1 MKRNNAYRCI
11 VVVCAIAFLFAG
23 CGAKKASD
31 AADAQPSIQG
41 TVTFV
46 CGPVQLI
53 QGTATGALDIG
64 MSVPVDATIA
74 TGSDATCE
82 IQFAE
87 YGSVHLSPNTK
98 LSVSRLFRDATHTE
112 AEMKLSVGAVVCKV
126 RKLSGNDRF
135 NVRTSEMV
143 AGVRGTVFLVSTDG
157 TTSSKVAVSEGAVAV
172 SPVSTVTA
180 VAEAVGASADSS
192 ARGKTLDV
200 SEKIVSAMPC
210 LAKGEEVTVTRA
222 SAEEAD
228 RLVRE
233 IYADA
238 AGSTD
243 AISQATL
250 EKIASAGTAMKN
262 AGVSGKP
269 IAPETQSFFD
279 SAAYLEI
286 RDLKLPAASDSGS
299 SKEKD
304 GAAADVD
311 AKRLVSLTV
320 SVDPA
325 DATVSVN
332 GATLSKG
339 AFRGLFGQDETIEL
353 AVTKEGFKDYRETV
367 ALSSGD
373 AVTRAVKLEAGEKQ
387 SSGALSVQPVPVSSV
402 KIIALSADGGSVIAA
417 SDAAGKVYALGPDGK
432 VRWSQSTGNGSNGNS
447 PAVIG
452 NGAVAYAGDSVLAV
466 FDAATGAK
474 LWQKSLGKGDSGL
487 FGRKPAFAGSALAM
501 SSDGGIVAFDA
512 KTGAETARFAMTDG
526 SDMSP
531 ASSGGV
537 LYIASKS
544 GAFHAIDAAT
554 MTEKSSV
561 QTGAVQPVASAPAIS
576 GNLAIVADRRG
587 LVTAVSL
594 PSMTVAWQKRLDP
607 VKSVEVF
614 SDPVLTGD
622 SAFVMGKGALYA
634 LSLADGSPR
643 FAAIQGITSQPC
655 LAKGYV
661 WCGAG
666 TALLQIV
673 PSTGAV
679 AGKLP
684 LPAVASGKPA
694 FDGVR
699 LFVPLTNGS
708 VGIVSLDALK

>member
-1 MKRNNAYRCI
+1 MMKSSTNQYFAI
-11 VVVCAIAFLFAG
+11 VCAISILFAG
-23 CGAKKASD
+23 CGAKKGSD
-31 AADAQPSIQG
+31 AKNEAPSIQG

-53 QGTATGALDIG
+53 QGTTAGALDIG
-64 MSVPVDATIA
+64 MNVPVDATIA
-74 TGSDATCE
+74 TGADATCE

-112 AEMKLSVGAVVCKV
+112 AEMKLSVGSVVCKV

-157 TTSSKVAVSEGAVAV
+157 TSSSKVAVTEGSVAV
-172 SPVSTVTA
+172 SPASTVTA
-180 VAEAVGASADSS
+180 VAGAIGANGDSS
-192 ARGKTLDV
+192 AQGQAIDV

-210 LAKGEEVTVTRA
+210 VSPGQEVTVTRA

-238 AGSTD
+238 SGSAD
-243 AISQATL
+243 AIPEATL
-250 EKIASAGTAMKN
+250 EKITNAGNAMKT
-262 AGVSGKP
+262 AGAVGKP
-269 IAPETQSFFD
+269 IAPETKSFFD
-279 SAAYLEI
+279 SAAYLDI
-286 RDLKLPAASDSGS
+286 RDLKLPAVNGTDS

-304 GAAADVD
+304 DTAANGD
-311 AKRLVSLTV
+311 AKLLVSLTV

-339 AFRGLFGQDETIEL
+339 SFRGLFGPNESIEL

-367 ALSSGD
+367 SLSSGE
-373 AVTRAVKLEAGEKQ
+373 AVTRSVRLETNENQ
-387 SSGALSVQPVPVSSV
+387 SAATLSVNPVPVSSV
-402 KIIALSADGGSVIAA
+402 KIVALSAAGGSIVAA

-432 VRWSQSTGNGSNGNS
+432 VRWAQATGNGSNGNS

-452 NGAVAYAGDSVLAV
+452 NGAIAYAGDSVLAV
-466 FDAATGAK
+466 FDASTGAK
-474 LWQKSLGKGDSGL
+474 LWQKALGKGDSGL
-487 FGRKPAFAGSALAM
+487 FGRKPAFVGSFLAM
-501 SSDGGIVAFDA
+501 SSDSGIVAYDA

-531 ASSGGV
+531 ACAGDV

-544 GAFHAIDAAT
+544 GVFHAIDSAT
-554 MTEKSSV
+554 MTGKSSV
-561 QTGAVQPVASAPAIS
+561 QTGAVQPVASAPVIS
-576 GNLAIVADRRG
+576 GNIAIFADRRG

-594 PSMTVAWQKRLDP
+594 SSMTVAWQKRLDAA
-607 VKSVEVF
+607 KNVEVF
-614 SDPVLTGD
+614 SDPVLSGD
-622 SAFVMGKGALYA
+622 SAFIVGKNALYS

-643 FAAIQGITSQPC
+643 FAAMQGITGQPC
-655 LAKGYV
+655 LAKGYI

-666 TALLQIV
+666 SSLLQIV

-679 AGKLP
+679 AAKLP
-684 LPAVASGKPA
+684 LPAAASGKPA

-699 LFVPLTNGS
+699 LYVPLANGS
-708 VGIVSLDALK
+708 VGVLSLDSIK

>member
-1 MKRNNAYRCI
+1 MMNCRKNQYFAI
-11 VVVCAIAFLFAG
+11 VCAITLLLAG
-23 CGAKKASD
+23 CGAKKGSD
-31 AADAQPSIQG
+31 AENAQPSIQG

-53 QGTATGALDIG
+53 QGSTAGALDIG
-64 MSVPVDATIA
+64 ASVPVDATIA

-157 TTSSKVAVSEGAVAV
+157 TSSSRVAVTEGAVAV
-172 SPVSTVTA
+172 SPSSTVTA
-180 VAEAVGASADSS
+180 VAGAIGANGDSS
-192 ARGKTLDV
+192 AQGKTLDV

-210 LAKGEEVTVTRA
+210 VATGEEVIVTRA
-222 SAEEAD
+222 AAEEAD

-238 AGSTD
+238 SGSTD
-243 AISQATL
+243 AIPEATL
-250 EKIASAGTAMKN
+250 EKIASAGNAMKN

-269 IAPETQSFFD
+269 IAPETRSFFD

-286 RDLKLPAASDSGS
+286 RDLKLPASSEPNS

-304 GAAADVD
+304 GAAADGD
-311 AKRLVSLTV
+311 TKRLVSLTV

-339 AFRGLFGQDETIEL
+339 SFRGLFGQDESIEL
-353 AVTKEGFKDYRETV
+353 AVSKEGFKDYRETV
-367 ALSSGD
+367 ALSSGE
-373 AVTRAVKLEAGEKQ
+373 AVTRSVRLESDEQ
-387 SSGALSVQPVPVSSV
+387 HSSATLSVRPDPVSPV
-402 KIIALSADGGSVIAA
+402 KIIALSADGGSVVAA

-432 VRWSQSTGNGSNGNS
+432 VRWAQATGNGANGNS

-452 NGAVAYAGDSVLAV
+452 NGAIAYAGDSVLAV

-474 LWQKSLGKGDSGL
+474 LWQKALGKGDSGL
-487 FGRKPAFAGSALAM
+487 FGRKPAFVGSSLAM
-501 SSDGGIVAFDA
+501 SSDGGIVAYDA

-531 ASSGGV
+531 AYSGGV

-544 GAFHAIDAAT
+544 GVFHAIDSAS

-561 QTGAVQPVASAPAIS
+561 QTGAVQPVASAPVIA
-576 GNLAIVADRRG
+576 GNLAIIADRRG

-594 PSMTVAWQKRLDP
+594 SSMTVAWQKRLDP

-622 SAFVMGKGALYA
+622 TAFLVGKNTLYS

-655 LAKGYV
+655 FAKGYI

-666 TALLQIV
+666 TSLLQIV

-699 LFVPLTNGS
+699 LYVPLANGS
-708 VGIVSLDALK
+708 VGMLSLDALK

>member
-1 MKRNNAYRCI
+1 MMKPSVNQRFA
-11 VVVCAIAFLFAG
+11 VVCAISILFAG
-23 CGAKKASD
+23 CGAKKGSD
-31 AADAQPSIQG
+31 AKSETPSIQG

-53 QGTATGALDIG
+53 QGAAAGALDIG
-64 MSVPVDATIA
+64 MNVPVDATIE
-74 TGSDATCE
+74 TGADATCE

-157 TTSSKVAVSEGAVAV
+157 TSSSKVAVTEGSVAV
-172 SPVSTVTA
+172 SPSSTVTA
-180 VAEAVGASADSS
+180 VASAIGASGDSS
-192 ARGKTLDV
+192 AQGKALDV

-210 LAKGEEVTVTRA
+210 VAMGEEVTVTRA

-238 AGSTD
+238 SGSAD
-243 AISQATL
+243 AIPEATL
-250 EKIASAGTAMKN
+250 EKIANAGNAMKN
-262 AGVSGKP
+262 AGAVGKP
-269 IAPETQSFFD
+269 IAPETKSFFD

-286 RDLKLPAASDSGS
+286 RDLKLPAVNGTDS
-299 SKEKD
+299 SKDKD
-304 GAAADVD
+304 DTAADGD

-339 AFRGLFGQDETIEL
+339 AFRGLFGPNESIEL
-353 AVTKEGFKDYRETV
+353 AVAKEGFKDYRETV
-367 ALSSGD
+367 SLSSGE
-373 AVTRAVKLEAGEKQ
+373 AVTRSVRLEADENQ
-387 SSGALSVQPVPVSSV
+387 STATLSVNPVPVSSV
-402 KIIALSADGGSVIAA
+402 KLVALSAGGSVVAA

-432 VRWSQSTGNGSNGNS
+432 VRWAQPTGNGSNGNS

-452 NGAVAYAGDSVLAV
+452 NGAIAYAGDSVLAV

-474 LWQKSLGKGDSGL
+474 LWQKALGKGDSGL
-487 FGRKPAFAGSALAM
+487 FGRKPAFVGSFLAM
-501 SSDGGIVAFDA
+501 SSDSGIVAYDA
-512 KTGAETARFAMTDG
+512 KTGAEAARFAMTDG

-531 ASSGGV
+531 ACAGDV

-544 GAFHAIDAAT
+544 GVFHAIDSST
-554 MTEKSSV
+554 MTGKSSV
-561 QTGAVQPVASAPAIS
+561 QTGAVQPVASAPVIS
-576 GNLAIVADRRG
+576 GNIAIFADRRG

-594 PSMTVAWQKRLDP
+594 SSMTVAWQKRLDP
-607 VKSVEVF
+607 AKTVEVF
-614 SDPVLTGD
+614 SDPVLSGD
-622 SAFVMGKGALYA
+622 SAYIVGKNALFS

-643 FAAIQGITSQPC
+643 FAAMQGITGQPC
-655 LAKGYV
+655 LAKGYI

-666 TALLQIV
+666 SSLLQIV

-679 AGKLP
+679 AAKLP
-684 LPAVASGKPA
+684 LPAAASGKSA
-694 FDGVR
+694 FDGAR
-699 LFVPLTNGS
+699 LYVPLANGS
-708 VGIVSLDALK
+708 VGVLSLDSIK